1 MASILLDRA
10 SVEIPI
16 YNSRNRSLKS
26 TLLRQVGGTVQTDE
40 RDVVTIKALQN
51 VTLEL
56 RPGDR
61 LGLIGHNG
69 AGKSTLM
76 RVLSGAYEP
85 TSGRARI
92 TGSVA
97 SLLDITMGMDGE
109 LTGADNIILRSLFN
123 GMSIE
128 EARSHIP
135 DIAAF
140 SELGAYLHL
149 PMRTYSSG
157 MTLRLA
163 FAISTTRA
171 PDILLMDELI
181 SVGDANFSNKAKA
194 RIEGLIGHSHI
205 MVLAS
210 HDPVTLRRYCNK
222 AIVLESGIVVAQGSM
237 DEAFAFY
244 NRQGGRRRDG
254 SLQ

>member
-1 MASILLDRA
+1 MASIQLDRA
-10 SVEIPI
+10 CVEIPI
-16 YNSRNRSLKS
+16 YNSRTRSLKS
-26 TLLRQVGGTVQTDE
+26 TFFRQVGGVVEADD

-51 VTLEL
+51 ITLSL
-56 RPGDR
+56 NPGDR

-69 AGKSTLM
+69 AGKSTLL

-85 TSGRARI
+85 TSGQAHI
-92 TGSVA
+92 VGSVS

-123 GMSIE
+123 GMTLE
-128 EARSHIP
+128 EARSHIE
-135 DIAAF
+135 DITAF
-140 SELGAYLHL
+140 SELGPYLHL

-181 SVGDANFSNKAKA
+181 SVGDADFSARAKA
-194 RIEGLIGHSHI
+194 RIESLIGNSHI

-210 HDPVTLRRYCNK
+210 HDPAMLRRYCNK
-222 AIVLESGIVVAQGSM
+222 AIVLESGSIVGEGSM
-237 DEAFAFY
+237 DEAFAIY
-244 NRQGGRRRDG
+244 DDRSHARRSEARH
-254 SLQ
+254 

>member
-1 MASILLDRA
+1 MASIRLDRA

-16 YNSRNRSLKS
+16 YNSRSRSLKS
-26 TLLRQVGGTVQTDE
+26 TLFRQVGGAVQTDD

-51 VTLEL
+51 VTLDL

-69 AGKSTLM
+69 AGKSTLL

-85 TSGRARI
+85 TSGRAQV

-109 LTGADNIILRSLFN
+109 LTGTENIMLRSLFN
-123 GMSIE
+123 GMTYE
-128 EARSHIP
+128 EARSSIP
-135 DIAAF
+135 DIADF

-181 SVGDANFSNKAKA
+181 SVGDANFSSKAKA
-194 RIEGLIGHSHI
+194 RIESLIGHSHI

-210 HDPVTLRRYCNK
+210 HDASTLRRYCNK
-222 AIVLESGIVVAQGSM
+222 AIVLEGGTIVARGAM

-244 NRQGGRRRDG
+244 KERNEASRRDG
-254 SLQ
+254 MQ